1 MSKSKRHTAN
11 LEKVDRTKLY
21 DIEEAIKL
29 VKETS
34 NSKFDG
40 TLEVAMNLN
49 LDQKK
54 ADQQLRGAVV
64 LPNGT
69 GKNKKI
75 LVLAKGE
82 QAKAAEKAGADFVGD
97 IDMINKIEKE
107 NWFDFDVIIS
117 TPEMM
122 PMLGKIGKLLGPKGL
137 MPNPKTGTVTTDVA
151 KAIEETKKGKVNYR
165 TDSFGN
171 IHGVFGKASFEDEK
185 LIENLKAFVNVI
197 LKAKPSTIK
206 GIYVKNITISST
218 MGPGI
223 KLDINSFDK

>member
-1 MSKSKRHTAN
+1 MSKSKRHIAN
-11 LEKVDRTKLY
+11 LEKIDRTKLY
-21 DIEEAIKL
+21 DVEEAVKL

-54 ADQQLRGAVV
+54 AYQQLRGAVV
-64 LPNGT
+64 LPHGT
-69 GKNKKI
+69 GKSKRI
-75 LVLAKGE
+75 LVLAKGDH
-82 QAKAAEKAGADFVGD
+82 AKEAKEAGADFVGD

-107 NWFDFDVIIS
+107 NWFDFDVIIA

-137 MPNPKTGTVTTDVA
+137 MPNPKTGTVTTEVA

-171 IHGVFGKASFEDEK
+171 IHGVFGKASFDEEK
-185 LIENLKAFVNVI
+185 LVENLKAFVNVI

-206 GIYVKNITISST
+206 GIYVKNIAISST

-223 KLDINSFDK
+223 KIDINSFDK

>member
-1 MSKSKRHTAN
+1 MKKSKRYITN
-11 LEKVDRTKLY
+11 IEKIEKNKLY
-21 DIEEAIKL
+21 GIEAAIKL

-34 NSKFDG
+34 NAKFDS
-40 TLEVAMNLN
+40 TVEVAMNLN
-49 LDQKK
+49 LDVKK

-75 LVLAKGE
+75 LVLAKGD
-82 QAKAAEKAGADFVGD
+82 QAKVAKESGADFVGD
-97 IDMINKIEKE
+97 IDMITKIEKE
-107 NWFDFDVIIS
+107 NWFDFDVIIA

-122 PMLGKIGKLLGPKGL
+122 PSLGKIGKLLGPKGL

-151 KAIEETKKGKVNYR
+151 KAVEETKKGKVNYR

-171 IHGVFGKASFEDEK
+171 IHVGIGKASFTEEA
-185 LIENLKAFVNVI
+185 LRENLKAFVSVI
-197 LKAKPSTIK
+197 LKAKPSTVK
-206 GIYVKNITISST
+206 GAYVKNITLTST